1 MLIVFEVTH
10 KGIKIV
16 CLDHATTS
24 GKSMFSRKKKRRKR
38 RVKKI
43 NKMNHMVDW
52 TLPVNLI
59 GHQL

>member
-24 GKSMFSRKKKRRKR
+24 GKSMFSRKKT
-38 RVKKI
+38 KKKKSKK
-43 NKMNHMVDW
+43 NK
-52 TLPVNLI
+52 
-59 GHQL
+59 